1 VEQIERR
8 EMTVGKTIA
17 GAVDAIRAK
26 LAARERAR
34 EPIVVIEAEGESRVS
49 KTVAKMESKGY
60 ILDHT
65 ESTTHRSILLRFRAN
80 E

>member
-1 VEQIERR
+1 
-8 EMTVGKTIA
+8 MTVGKKIA
-17 GAVDAIRAK
+17 SAVDAIRAK

-34 EPIVVIEAEGESRVS
+34 EPIVVIEVDGESRVS
-49 KTVAKMESKGY
+49 KTVAQMESKGY

-65 ESTTHRSILLRFRAN
+65 ESTTRGSILLRFRAN